1 MPPRRETHFGVGVPV
16 EDQNVDAGLV
26 QPDGL
31 PPHPP
36 IPLAG
41 GLRLAVVDTGRDL
54 LSQEYQGGEARSF
67 EMGILGQTADWVI
80 LDVVLVSS
88 PMLDLVLGVT
98 LEIFGGILELV

>member
-41 GLRLAVVDTGRDL
+41 RGAAVARANVREPAPAVVVNPRL
-54 LSQEYQGGEARSF
+54 
-67 EMGILGQTADWVI
+67 
-80 LDVVLVSS
+80 
-88 PMLDLVLGVT
+88 P
-98 LEIFGGILELV
+98 LELERC